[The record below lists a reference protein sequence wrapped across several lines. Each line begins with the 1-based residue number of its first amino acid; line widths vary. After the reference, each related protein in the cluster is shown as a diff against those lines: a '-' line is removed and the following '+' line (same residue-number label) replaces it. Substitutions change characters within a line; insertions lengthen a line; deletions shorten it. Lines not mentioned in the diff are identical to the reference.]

1 MISRRTFVLS
11 GAALMTAAPFSIS
24 CPASAQSV
32 GSNDPLAIVNALYT
46 RASTGKGDSGGQF
59 VWLEAKDRP
68 RYLSKSLV
76 ALWAKA
82 DAHTPKGDEGPPG
95 FDPVTNSQ
103 DPEVKSFTVATEAR
117 DSGTAVMAVTIKAAS
132 PRPHAA
138 DETVRYDFVRDGGHW
153 KIDDIRGTIDD
164 KPWSIR
170 ALLTDSLK
178 Y

>member
-1 MISRRTFVLS
+1 MISRRTLVLS
-11 GAALMTAAPFSIS
+11 GAALLAASL
-24 CPASAQSV
+24 PASAQSA
-32 GSNDPLAIVNALYT
+32 GSNDPLAIVNAIYT
-46 RASTGKGDSGGQF
+46 RASAGDGHSGGQF

-82 DAHTPKGDEGPPG
+82 DANTPKGDEGPPG

-117 DSGTAVMAVTIKAAS
+117 DSGTAVMAVTIKAS
-132 PRPHAA
+132 QPRPHAA

-153 KIDDIRGTIDD
+153 KIDDIRGAIDGQ
-164 KPWSIR
+164 PWSIR
-170 ALLTDSLK
+170 KLLSESLK
-178 Y
+178 N